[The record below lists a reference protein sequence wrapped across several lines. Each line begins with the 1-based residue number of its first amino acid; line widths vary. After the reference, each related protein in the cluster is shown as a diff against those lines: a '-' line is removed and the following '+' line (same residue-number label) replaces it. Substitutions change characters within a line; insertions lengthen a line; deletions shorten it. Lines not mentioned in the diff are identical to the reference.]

1 MCIRDRS
8 VYLPVLRSAVYDVLQ
23 SFDFP
28 DPSVVNGDRSTTTIP
43 SQALVMMNSALMD
56 QAAQGLASHLLRSD
70 TADSLALVR
79 QAFLRVLGRPAGDDE
94 ENRWISMLVKLEE
107 HYREAGE
114 KEARKKAWRS
124 FARVL
129 LSSNEFIYVE

>member
-1 MCIRDRS
+1 
-8 VYLPVLRSAVYDVLQ
+8 
-23 SFDFP
+23 
-28 DPSVVNGDRSTTTIP
+28 
-43 SQALVMMNSALMD
+43 MMNSKLMD
-56 QAAQGLASHLLRSD
+56 QAAQGLASQLLSSG
-70 TADSLALVR
+70 TADSLSLVR
-79 QAFLRVLGRPAGDDE
+79 RAFLRVLGRPAGDDE

-107 HYREAGE
+107 SYREAGE